1 MPKWNVLRLT
11 SLSLSCSVVSCRR
24 LEVTGK
30 DSPSCAVAMTVSL
43 SSVGATGV
51 ESLHADV

>member
-1 MPKWNVLRLT
+1 MECLRFT

-30 DSPSCAVAMTVSL
+30 DSPSCAVAVTVFL
-43 SSVGATGV
+43 SSVSATGV